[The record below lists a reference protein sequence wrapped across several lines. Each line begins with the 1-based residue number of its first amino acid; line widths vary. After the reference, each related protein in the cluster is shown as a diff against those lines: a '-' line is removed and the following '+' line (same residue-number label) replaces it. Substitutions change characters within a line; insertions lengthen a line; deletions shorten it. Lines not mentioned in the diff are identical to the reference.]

1 MQLIKYQFGFN
12 FLELLI
18 VLTLLGI
25 VIFPIIHLQ
34 SISLRETNSAL
45 QLSLAARQ
53 ISNLIERLQINPNQ
67 TARQNALNNWQ
78 QQLPFYLNQGVGDY
92 QCASLHACSA
102 KVEWIDVDKKE
113 LTINF
118 FL

>member
-1 MQLIKYQFGFN
+1 MRLIKYQLGFN

-53 ISNLIERLQINPNQ
+53 ISNLMERLQLNPSQ
-67 TARQNALNNWQ
+67 TARQSALNNWQ
-78 QQLPFYLNQGVGDY
+78 QQLPFYLNKAVGDY
-92 QCASLHACSA
+92 QCSSLHACRA
-102 KVEWIDVDKKE
+102 KIEWIDVQHQS
-113 LTINF
+113 I
-118 FL
+118 

>member
-1 MQLIKYQFGFN
+1 MQCLKYQFGFN

-18 VLTLLGI
+18 VLTMLGI

-53 ISNLIERLQINPNQ
+53 ISNLIERLQVNPSE
-67 TARQNALNNWQ
+67 TARQNELNNWR
-78 QQLPFYLNQGVGDY
+78 QQLPFYLNQAVGDY
-92 QCASLHACSA
+92 QCSNPHACSA
-102 KVEWIDVDKKE
+102 KIEWVNVDKNE
-113 LTINF
+113 LIINF